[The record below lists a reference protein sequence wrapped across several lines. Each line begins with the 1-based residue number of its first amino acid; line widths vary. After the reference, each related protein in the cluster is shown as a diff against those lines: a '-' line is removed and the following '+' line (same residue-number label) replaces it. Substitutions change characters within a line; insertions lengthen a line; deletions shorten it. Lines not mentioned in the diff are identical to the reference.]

1 MKKIL
6 SLILLAVMLTSI
18 FTSCGNIPDNTT
30 TTTTQNGQ
38 TSPSG
43 GNPSGGNPSGGNPSG
58 DNPSGGNPS
67 GDNQM
72 GDYDSIVTDKGFE
85 IKGKKL
91 SYTKGNK
98 NALILNVKNTT
109 DKNYSITLTVN
120 YFASDGVEVIKTE
133 KKTFK
138 GFASGYDRYFIFQ
151 PEISYDKYSCSI
163 ELTEYSGE
171 CLEQYIDVFEVK
183 TRYIKHHWLGYSDDK
198 GNAVWGEAIT
208 AQILYK
214 STYSEPLWV
223 YGYFIILDK
232 NGNIYF
238 DSKSIG
244 SCFSGLV
251 EKGREYAD
259 AAEIC
264 NPDGNKLQSTGKV
277 AWPDELVG
285 DITFITY
292 VEYVSTERY

>member
-6 SLILLAVMLTSI
+6 SLILLAVMLTAL
-18 FTSCGNIPDNTT
+18 FTSCGDAPDNTT
-30 TTTTQNGQ
+30 TTTTQGGQ
-38 TSPSG
+38 N
-43 GNPSGGNPSGGNPSG
+43 NPSGGNPNGGK
-58 DNPSGGNPS
+58 PSGGKPS
-67 GDNQM
+67 GSIPGTMPTTKNDIQ
-72 GDYDSIVTDKGFE
+72 DFDSTITDKGFE

-91 SYTKGNK
+91 SYTKGSN

-120 YFASDGVEVIKTE
+120 YFASDGVEAIKTE

-138 GFASGYDRYFIFQ
+138 GFASGYDRYFLFQ
-151 PEISYDKYSCSI
+151 PKISYDNYTCSI
-163 ELTEYSGE
+163 ELTEYTGT
-171 CLEQYIDVFEVK
+171 CLEQYIDVFDVK
-183 TRYIKHHWLGYSDDK
+183 TKYITHHWLGYNDSE

-208 AQILYK
+208 ASISYK
-214 STYSEPLWV
+214 SSYSEPLWV

-244 SCFSGLV
+244 SGFSGMV
-251 EKGREYAD
+251 EKGREQVD
-259 AAEIC
+259 GAEIC
-264 NPDGNKLQSTGKV
+264 APDGNKLQSTGKV

-285 DITFITY
+285 DVTFITY
-292 VEYVSTERY
+292 VEYISTERY